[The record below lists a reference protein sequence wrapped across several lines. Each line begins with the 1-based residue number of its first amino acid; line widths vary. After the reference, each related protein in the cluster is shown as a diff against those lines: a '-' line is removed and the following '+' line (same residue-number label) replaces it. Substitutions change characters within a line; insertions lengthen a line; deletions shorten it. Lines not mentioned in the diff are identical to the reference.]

1 MRLRLYG
8 TPHCEHDICQTFFDL
23 HFEVDVMVGPAT
35 LDFLTDFFCRHT
47 SSVEG
52 ALLIL
57 QLAHFKHF
65 DEPLTVFVHDELLGT
80 SSTQLAIE
88 KLSDPKGI
96 PFLTSLFSWSFG
108 PQELATNQV
117 GWPVND
123 VAGLLA
129 SIAEARVDFRTR
141 LRRLKLAF
149 GVLLRVRKVML
160 DLGYRS
166 AELDKT
172 PLEMMS
178 ASLRGGLAREGRYLG
193 MMTKLVKFCSLATHD
208 LHLTLRVLRK
218 LSTEKLQILLQDLGS
233 FLDKLPTHV
242 DESREVRQRLAAT
255 VELLEGGEGATYAGV
270 AAEFGDWLAGY
281 FQLVS
286 SSPPFQ

>member
-1 MRLRLYG
+1 VRFRLSG
-8 TPHCEHDICQTFFDL
+8 TLNCDHDICQTFFDL
-23 HFEVDVMVGPAT
+23 HFEMDVMVGPAT
-35 LDFLTDFFCRHT
+35 LDFLTDFFCRHA

-65 DEPLTVFVHDELLGT
+65 DEPLTAFVRDELLGT

-96 PFLTSLFSWSFG
+96 SFLTSLFSWSLG
-108 PQELATNQV
+108 PQELASNQV

-129 SIAEARVDFRTR
+129 SIAEARVDFRSH

-160 DLGYRS
+160 DLGYRT

-172 PLEMMS
+172 SMEMMS

-193 MMTKLVKFCSLATHD
+193 TMTKSVELYSLATSD
-208 LHLTLRVLRK
+208 LHLTPCAQEIVYGKVADFAARFGVL
-218 LSTEKLQILLQDLGS
+218 
-233 FLDKLPTHV
+233 P
-242 DESREVRQRLAAT
+242 
-255 VELLEGGEGATYAGV
+255 
-270 AAEFGDWLAGY
+270 
-281 FQLVS
+281 
-286 SSPPFQ
+286 

>member
-1 MRLRLYG
+1 
-8 TPHCEHDICQTFFDL
+8 
-23 HFEVDVMVGPAT
+23 MVGPAT
-35 LDFLTDFFCRHT
+35 LDFLTDFFCRHA

-65 DEPLTVFVHDELLGT
+65 DEPLTVFVRDELLGT
-80 SSTQLAIE
+80 SSPQLASE

-96 PFLTSLFSWSFG
+96 DFFTSLFSWSFD
-108 PQELATNQV
+108 PQELTSNQV

-129 SIAEARVDFRTR
+129 SIAEARADFRSG

-149 GVLLRVRKVML
+149 GMLLRVRKVML
-160 DLGYRS
+160 DLGYRT

-178 ASLRGGLAREGRYLG
+178 ASLRGGLAREGKYLG
-193 MMTKLVKFCSLATHD
+193 TMIKSAALYSLARLG
-208 LHLTLRVLRK
+208 LHLTPCA
-218 LSTEKLQILLQDLGS
+218 Q
-233 FLDKLPTHV
+233 
-242 DESREVRQRLAAT
+242 EVVCGKDADFAARFA
-255 VELLEGGEGATYAGV
+255 VV
-270 AAEFGDWLAGY
+270 
-281 FQLVS
+281 
-286 SSPPFQ
+286 P